1 MRYKA
6 ALTDFCGVQKF
17 FELVMTYITYT
28 TRLGLGLE
36 GREAREFMTGFMID
50 GHTIEK
56 GKRVYILVILC
67 HSSDLTLHQR

>member
-36 GREAREFMTGFMID
+36 GREARI
-50 GHTIEK
+50 
-56 GKRVYILVILC
+56 VAQLVNAGAERQ
-67 HSSDLTLHQR
+67 QRPRRAAVP